1 MAWQRAIEAAPPVGH
16 VNVSCQCRLW
26 PFASRCRRPMTQED
40 LLCDDCRNGKCGMLT
55 VEGQPSR
62 HVVFAGFGQK
72 PRTS

>member
-1 MAWQRAIEAAPPVGH
+1 
-16 VNVSCQCRLW
+16 
-26 PFASRCRRPMTQED
+26 MTQED